1 MGSSVGRIVG
11 SSVDRRHG
19 RGRHRR
25 GRLGGRRL
33 LTGGRALG
41 RRRLRG
47 GVRGRGWLR
56 RRRRRGLAR
65 RSLGGLGLGRRG
77 AATAAATPAAT
88 GARAAAG
95 RDGAAAARAVRDGEV
110 VAGDVGVVERQH
122 QVDVLVAVVVAEDRG
137 PPARVGG
144 EVVVTGAEVDR
155 GRQGRVVDVLRV
167 ALGVAVGVDAHDGP
181 RGGDELH
188 RADRAVE
195 LRVVVEQAG
204 VGVADA
210 RGALGAVERQP
221 VDGRSRQPLAR
232 QVAAVHPTVVGLDP
246 ADRRDQLPGQ
256 VAGGVGGVD
265 HGLGPLVRRQGGRR
279 DPVDGGVADGRVGVA
294 QHAGRELGA
303 GRQARRRLDGLLGN
317 GAAVGQ
323 RAVGARAGGSGPAVR
338 GRDAH
343 APGGREQGQRHEGGG
358 ALEAAEPHIR
368 HRGSLLLHLPGSADR
383 VLSLTR
389 RHPSNEGWYPR
400 VTRLNPD
407 CDLGHTRDRCPFT
420 IRAGRRG
427 RRPMWWFTA
436 RWGQ

>member
-11 SSVDRRHG
+11 SSVGDGRGHG

-33 LTGGRALG
+33 LAGGRALG

-47 GVRGRGWLR
+47 GARGRGWASTSATAWACSSVPGWARARPSGCRHR
-56 RRRRRGLAR
+56 RHRHPT
-65 RSLGGLGLGRRG
+65 
-77 AATAAATPAAT
+77 AAT
-88 GARAAAG
+88 ARAAAG

-195 LRVVVEQAG
+195 LGVVVEQAG

-232 QVAAVHPTVVGLDP
+232 QVAAVHATVVGLDP

-389 RHPSNEGWYPR
+389 RHPSNEGCVPASYAPQS
-400 VTRLNPD
+400 RL
-407 CDLGHTRDRCPFT
+407 
-420 IRAGRRG
+420 
-427 RRPMWWFTA
+427 
-436 RWGQ
+436 